1 MMRANLKHLQ
11 FQISTKNLQKIFGD
25 HPHHRNLATDLWI
38 CGFNQTC
45 GKTSKPTT
53 FEEGKKKK
61 AAKDP
66 NRPKKPT
73 GGAYGA
79 LVALASPKFGPF
91 RLGPLLGGKD
101 SWINGK
107 FHSWF
112 LSYSNISFD
121 IGFGFWDGWFLPN
134 WEFKYLMFIWEDF
147 FRTFPLWMENCPNE
161 KVTLSETMKPRCF
174 LGSEQSRVDEES
186 AQGCFCWRFQEWMH
200 WKKSDQTSWSAE
212 GLHRWGNWWICTTS
226 PKLTILLCTAK
237 LQWLDA

>member
-1 MMRANLKHLQ
+1 MGIIPTTETLL
-11 FQISTKNLQKIFGD
+11 
-25 HPHHRNLATDLWI
+25 PI
-38 CGFNQTC
+38 CGFVANQTC
-45 GKTSKPTT
+45 GKTSVNPPPLRR
-53 FEEGKKKK
+53 
-61 AAKDP
+61 ARRR
-66 NRPKKPT
+66 RPPRIPT
-73 GGAYGA
+73 GPRNPPVE
-79 LVALASPKFGPF
+79 LMVPWWPWPHPS
-91 RLGPLLGGKD
+91 LGQSVSSPLLGGKD
-101 SWINGK
+101 SWINWK

-237 LQWLDA
+237 LRWLDA